1 MLISNYLFHPSYP
14 KTNERVGYDFTRFA
28 DVRGIVFY
36 TDETMTTKRW
46 NPIEST
52 LLSLSTSTASSKR
65 MSRAFL
71 LRLTADKKMHLSS
84 LSEAFR
90 CTRQVE
96 VKNCISTIQPCCLH
110 FIDTS
115 IKGSID
121 RKRGEERIWIRK
133 RRREHYIIRFII
145 YSVLK
150 SFRHEKKMVIVT
162 FGSHWPSSQRYF
174 LVKFIKSL
182 Y

>member
-1 MLISNYLFHPSYP
+1 M
-14 KTNERVGYDFTRFA
+14 
-28 DVRGIVFY
+28 FY

-52 LLSLSTSTASSKR
+52 LLSLTPSTASSKR

-71 LRLTADKKMHLSS
+71 LLLTADKKTHLSS

-96 VKNCISTIQPCCLH
+96 VKNCISKIQPCCLH

-121 RKRGEERIWIRK
+121 RKRGKEPIWIRK
-133 RRREHYIIRFII
+133 SCREHYIIRFII

-150 SFRHEKKMVIVT
+150 SFQHKRNGNCNSNIRQSLAEQ
-162 FGSHWPSSQRYF
+162 SQRY
-174 LVKFIKSL
+174 LMVKFVKSL